1 MQAVQT
7 QRQKQIRLLII
18 RYTNWDKTKK
28 TMGLTPIQAQ
38 TLADEIYKVNANVTS
53 GTETFM
59 NLKEHKTQI
68 TRDERASQL
77 WGQTLK
83 ETFLDGFNGVK

>member
-38 TLADEIYKVNANVTS
+38 TLADEIYKVKANVTS
-53 GTETFM
+53 STGTFM
-59 NLKEHKTQI
+59 NHKEHKTQI
-68 TRDERASQL
+68 TRDELGANTG
-77 WGQTLK
+77 W
-83 ETFLDGFNGVK
+83 F

>member
-38 TLADEIYKVNANVTS
+38 TLADEIYKVNANVTRS
-53 GTETFM
+53 TVTFM
-59 NLKEHKTQI
+59 NHKEHKTQI
-68 TRDERASQL
+68 TRDELGANTG
-77 WGQTLK
+77 W
-83 ETFLDGFNGVK
+83 FLRC